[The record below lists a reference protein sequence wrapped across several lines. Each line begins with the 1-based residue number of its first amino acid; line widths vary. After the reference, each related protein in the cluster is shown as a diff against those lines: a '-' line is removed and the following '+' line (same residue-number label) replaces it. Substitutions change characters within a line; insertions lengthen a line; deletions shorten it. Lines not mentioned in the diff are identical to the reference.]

1 VDVDEEGNGLLR
13 EGRLYQLVRQHDG
26 VRERTLE
33 IAFLEPGAEAY
44 AFTFG
49 WVRRLMNGVRLLVV
63 GNSLEAETICG
74 LLRTE
79 GIACDHR
86 HTDVGAGAGDAVGD
100 SGPREILVAL
110 DDLESARQLVTTTP
124 SRLRS

>member
-1 VDVDEEGNGLLR
+1 
-13 EGRLYQLVRQHDG
+13 
-26 VRERTLE
+26 
-33 IAFLEPGAEAY
+33 
-44 AFTFG
+44 
-49 WVRRLMNGVRLLVV
+49 MNGVRLLVV

-110 DDLESARQLVTTTP
+110 DDLESARQPP
-124 SRLRS
+124 SRTKAASDRRRLS